1 MKGLRVTPIQSKGDA
16 DIQARPAASEAM
28 EGRQHGVDPKRF
40 TGKGA
45 ARQER
50 DAQNA
55 VDKVHGEMADLIKL
69 THSVPGRLV
78 QLCLH
83 HRTKTTQKSLRWRD
97 AVSGDHLPW
106 DGMELRFAAF
116 PAHVAKWYREVDQLA
131 RQLNEREKS
140 ARYVLKAAK
149 RLSAT
154 ARQLPAEGRR

>member
-1 MKGLRVTPIQSKGDA
+1 MD
-16 DIQARPAASEAM
+16 
-28 EGRQHGVDPKRF
+28 GRQHGVDPKRF

-50 DAQNA
+50 DAQDE
-55 VDKVHGEMADLIKL
+55 VDKVHAEMVDLIKL
-69 THSVPGRLV
+69 THSIPGRLV

-97 AVSGDHLPW
+97 AVSGGHLPW
-106 DGMELRFAAF
+106 DGMELRFAACG
-116 PAHVAKWYREVDQLA
+116 AHVAKWYREVDHLA

-140 ARYVLKAAK
+140 ARYVLKATK

-154 ARQLPAEGRR
+154 AKQQPVEGRR